1 MPAIPFI
8 IVDGYNLL
16 LQTTD
21 SRRLAGPGNL
31 ARARIS
37 LVGMLAGRLPL
48 EQQKRTTIVFD
59 SGGGQPANDGPRPL
73 KHEMTILFASDY
85 ENADAMIIDL
95 LRKTS
100 SPRQT
105 ILVSSDHEI
114 QKVAKQRRCQIMDSL
129 DWLDSIEIRNES
141 DSQETMAQ
149 TRFDPVESTRN
160 RILDE
165 DERNYWLEEFG
176 IPPDEEE

>member
-1 MPAIPFI
+1 MPAIPFT

-21 SRRLAGPGNL
+21 SRRLSGPGNL

-37 LVGMLAGRLPL
+37 LVGRLAGRLSR
-48 EQQKRTTIVFD
+48 EQQRRTTIVFD
-59 SGGGQPANDGPRPL
+59 SGGGPPANEGPRPIE
-73 KHEMTILFASDY
+73 HEIVILFASDY
-85 ENADAMIIDL
+85 ESADAMIIDL
-95 LRKTS
+95 LRKSS

-129 DWLDSIEIRNES
+129 DWWDSIERQNET
-141 DSQETMAQ
+141 DPQESVAQ
-149 TRFDPVESTRN
+149 TGFDPVESTRN

-176 IPPDEEE
+176 IAPDEEE